1 MVSSINIHVNVEWN
15 INFDFYNAAIKIW
28 WDTEINK
35 GKTFFKKIQSNI
47 FLLKYWFRTIWSVI
61 ISDYHF
67 VEILICPLLLECTKL
82 IFNSSKC
89 TKMFW
94 CQLHEVGRMTTD

>member
-1 MVSSINIHVNVEWN
+1 MWNKISILIFTMLQLKFDEIQKSKKAKHFFLKFKVTSFCWN
-15 INFDFYNAAIKIW
+15 IDSEQYDHA
-28 WDTEINK
+28 
-35 GKTFFKKIQSNI
+35 
-47 FLLKYWFRTIWSVI
+47 VI